1 MSGHVAKRRRR
12 WPWAILSFLFALAFA
27 SSFADMESIAV
38 MEELGDDVW
47 SILRIGSAVGLGISL
62 LLLVRAS
69 ISSRRLRRAQ
79 KDDGRRAKGDG
90 GAETGAEGQQPGEQ
104 PPTYEEVFGLEPDLD
119 AGSLPRA
126 PGDEG
131 WPGDDGA
138 EMEADGQPWAEQVP
152 TEEHAPTSDEDVQAL
167 HADLDEAVDQVE
179 ALDADGESQE
189 HLRRIREQIKARAE
203 EAALRV
209 KQREAELHEAAS
221 ASDPER

>member
-1 MSGHVAKRRRR
+1 MSGYVAKRRRR

-27 SSFADMESIAV
+27 SSFAV
-38 MEELGDDVW
+38 MEERVDDVW

-62 LLLVRAS
+62 LLLVRAF
-69 ISSRRLRRAQ
+69 ISSRRFRRAQ
-79 KDDGRRAKGDG
+79 KDDGRRAEGDE

-179 ALDADGESQE
+179 ALDADGDSQE

>member
-1 MSGHVAKRRRR
+1 MSGHVAKRRRS

-27 SSFADMESIAV
+27 SSFAV
-38 MEELGDDVW
+38 MEEQVGGV
-47 SILRIGSAVGLGISL
+47 LRIGSAVGLGISL
-62 LLLVRAS
+62 LLLIRAS
-69 ISSRRLRRAQ
+69 ISSRRHRRAQ
-79 KDDGRRAKGDG
+79 KDDGRRAEGD
-90 GAETGAEGQQPGEQ
+90 EEQ
-104 PPTYEEVFGLEPDLD
+104 PHTEQRAPTYEEVFGLGPDLD

-138 EMEADGQPWAEQVP
+138 EMEAEGQPWAEQVP

-167 HADLDEAVDQVE
+167 PADLDGAVHQVE
-179 ALDADGESQE
+179 APDADGESQE

>member
-12 WPWAILSFLFALAFA
+12 WPWAILSFLFAMAFA
-27 SSFADMESIAV
+27 SSFAV
-38 MEELGDDVW
+38 MEERVDYVW
-47 SILRIGSAVGLGISL
+47 SIVRIGSAVGLGISL
-62 LLLVRAS
+62 LLLVRAF

-79 KDDGRRAKGDG
+79 KDDGRRAEGDE
-90 GAETGAEGQQPGEQ
+90 GAETGVEGQQPGEQ

-119 AGSLPRA
+119 AASLPRA

-131 WPGDDGA
+131 WPGEDGA
-138 EMEADGQPWAEQVP
+138 EMEAEGQPWAEQVP

-179 ALDADGESQE
+179 ALDADGDSQE
-189 HLRRIREQIKARAE
+189 HLRRMREQIKARAE

>member
-1 MSGHVAKRRRR
+1 MSGQVAKRRRK

-27 SSFADMESIAV
+27 SSFADMESFAV
-38 MEELGDDVW
+38 MEERVGDVS

-62 LLLVRAS
+62 LLLVRAF
-69 ISSRRLRRAQ
+69 ISSRRFRRAR
-79 KDDGRRAKGDG
+79 KDDGRRAEGDE

-126 PGDEG
+126 PGDDG